1 MDVPVVARSRRS
13 SCNRSC
19 REGPMNRKRAM
30 SDATDRITPATTER
44 DTPVPTTR
52 DPALAP
58 DHARGNGRPGGPDA
72 VRREIEA
79 TRARMSRTL
88 DELEHRIVR
97 ERRAMERKKEELW
110 DKATLKGVR
119 RKLSRE
125 PWRSVGI
132 AFAVGYII
140 AAIRD

>member
-1 MDVPVVARSRRS
+1 MAR
-13 SCNRSC
+13 
-19 REGPMNRKRAM
+19 
-30 SDATDRITPATTER
+30 DR
-44 DTPVPTTR
+44 V
-52 DPALAP
+52 
-58 DHARGNGRPGGPDA
+58 RGNGRPGDPEA
-72 VRREIEA
+72 MRREIEA
-79 TRARMSRTL
+79 TRARLSHTL

-97 ERRAMERKKEELW
+97 ERRALERKKEDLW
-110 DKATLKGVR
+110 ARATLQGVR